1 MKKRKLLVGLGV
13 VLFGVALAGCSSGS
27 GKSSADKT
35 LNVTLPSEPAT
46 ADPNKDTDTNSASL
60 IYQTMEGLYTYD
72 KNNKVVPG
80 VATKVVKP
88 TNNGKTYTFNLRKNA
103 KWANGDPVTAQDF
116 VYSFR
121 RQVDPKTKAQYAN
134 VFQYVVNYDKVQA
147 GKVSP
152 SQLGVKA
159 LGKYKLE
166 LNLTKSVPYLDS
178 LLASKY
184 MPLDSKFVEKYG
196 QKYGTSAAKTMT
208 NGAYKLVGWTGS
220 NSSWS
225 YEKNKHYWNA
235 KQVKIPKVNVTVT
248 KDENTSQDLF
258 KDDKV
263 QETTVSGQFVRANSN
278 NKSLQTHLVGRLQYL
293 YFNNK
298 KAQTNSENL
307 RQAVSYVVDR
317 EALTKQVLQDGSKPA
332 LSMVPRGDQTNPK
345 NGKDMATETGNLVPY
360 NLEQAKN
367 YWNKYLK
374 ETGKKSVTL
383 NLLTDDTDEDKHV
396 GAYIQANMKKYFK
409 GANVTVTSIPH
420 AQHVSRDFAG
430 NFEMNLTGW
439 STNWLDAADFLSL
452 ASKGNT
458 VNFTGWN
465 DNQFNQLLTTA
476 DNETG
481 QARYDGL
488 VKANKRLMA
497 VKGLVPLYQPS
508 EAKLVSSKVGGLHYA
523 LLNEAQYK
531 YAYWK

>member
-1 MKKRKLLVGLGV
+1 MQKKMLLSGLGV
-13 VLFGVALAGCSSGS
+13 MLLGAALAGCSNADAS
-27 GKSSADKT
+27 KSKT

-46 ADPNKDTDTNSASL
+46 ADPNKVTDTNSGSL
-60 IYQTMEGLYTYD
+60 VYQTMEGLYTYD
-72 KNNKVVPG
+72 KENKVVPG

-88 TNNGKTYTFNLRKNA
+88 TNNGKTYTFNLRKDA

-134 VFQYVVNYDKVQA
+134 LFQYVVNYDKVQS

-159 LGKYKLE
+159 LGKDKLQ
-166 LNLTKSVPYLDS
+166 LNLTQPVPYLND
-178 LLASKY
+178 LIAAKY

-196 QKYGTSAAKTMT
+196 QDYGTSASKTMT
-208 NGAYKLVGWTGS
+208 DGPYKLVGWTGS
-220 NSSWS
+220 NSNWS
-225 YEKNKHYWNA
+225 YEKNNHYWNA

-248 KDENTSQDLF
+248 KDDNTSQDLF
-258 KDDKV
+258 KADKV
-263 QETTVSGQFVRANSN
+263 QETTVSGQFVRANAN
-278 NKSLQTHLVGRLQYL
+278 NKNLQTHLVGRLQYL

-298 KAQTNSENL
+298 KPQTNSEDL
-307 RQAVSYVVDR
+307 RQAVSYVVNR
-317 EALTKQVLQDGSKPA
+317 ETLTKQVLQDGSKPA

-345 NGKDMATETGNLVPY
+345 TGKDMATETGNLLPY

-367 YWNKYLK
+367 YWNKYLQS
-374 ETGKKSVTL
+374 TGKKSVTL

-409 GANVTVTSIPH
+409 GANVTITSIPH
-420 AQHVSRDFAG
+420 AQHVARDFAG

-439 STNWLDAADFLSL
+439 STNWLDADDFLSL
-452 ASKGNT
+452 AAKNNT

-465 DNQFNQLLTTA
+465 DPQFNQLLSAA
-476 DNETG
+476 DKVTG

-508 EAKLVSSKVGGLHYA
+508 EAKLVSSKVGGLHYS
-523 LLNEAQYK
+523 LLNEAQYQ